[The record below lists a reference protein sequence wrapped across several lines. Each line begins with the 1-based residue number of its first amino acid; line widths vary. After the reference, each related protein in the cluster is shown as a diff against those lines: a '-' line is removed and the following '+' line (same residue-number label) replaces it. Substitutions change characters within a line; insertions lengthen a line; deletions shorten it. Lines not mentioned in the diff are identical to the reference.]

1 MESTDARELRLRA
14 WREASEAAKLVLKPG
29 DRIRASHGCRSMA
42 TFTFAGWDGHWIVSK
57 SGIND
62 ISASSITHVNG
73 QPQSFMLVAGA

>member
-1 MESTDARELRLRA
+1 
-14 WREASEAAKLVLKPG
+14 
-29 DRIRASHGCRSMA
+29 MA